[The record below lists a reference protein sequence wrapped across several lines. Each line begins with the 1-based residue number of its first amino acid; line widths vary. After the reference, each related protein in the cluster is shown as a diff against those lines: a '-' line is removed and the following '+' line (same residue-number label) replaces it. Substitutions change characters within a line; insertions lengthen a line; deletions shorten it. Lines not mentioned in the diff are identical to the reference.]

1 MSPRL
6 EREAAM
12 DDMATHA
19 EQQRPANLIDTL
31 VRLPT
36 EQLVA
41 EGNALSA
48 RMLGAIHTARDFAV
62 VAALVQR
69 VQQAGVEHAQATNRE
84 PLEGM
89 LMLDFGQPL
98 ETDESFALSI
108 SELME
113 RTAPAA
119 IADFFKQEV
128 A

>member
-48 RMLGAIHTARDFAV
+48 RLLGAIHTTRDFAV

-69 VQQAGVEHAQATNRE
+69 VQRAGVEHARATNRE
-84 PLEGM
+84 A
-89 LMLDFGQPL
+89 LDG
-98 ETDESFALSI
+98 ALW
-108 SELME
+108 LDLG
-113 RTAPAA
+113 RAA
-119 IADFFKQEV
+119 
-128 A
+128 